1 MDWVEEIY
9 RQARLLAE
17 QDLRDAAQEYISIVR
32 ERTKKGQGAYEKYT
46 PYGRS
51 HKRRREKK
59 GLQTKD
65 KDLHFSGTMFDSVR
79 LKDVRWEGDTIMGTI
94 DFSGQAYRRSD
105 QKSHHKGE
113 PAANKDLA
121 VWFEERQGHKVLK
134 ATAEEKEAIY
144 QKFLVHVND

>member
-1 MDWVEEIY
+1 M
-9 RQARLLAE
+9 
-17 QDLRDAAQEYISIVR
+17 RDAAQEYISIVR

-79 LKDVRWEGDTIMGTI
+79 LKDIRWEGNTVTGTV
-94 DFSGQAYRRSD
+94 DFSGQAYRRDD
-105 QKSHHKGE
+105 QK
-113 PAANKDLA
+113 PATNKDLA
-121 VWFEERQGHKVLK
+121 VWFEKREDQKVLK
-134 ATAEEKEAIY
+134 TTPQEKEAIY
-144 QKFLVHVND
+144 QKYSVHVND

>member
-9 RQARLLAE
+9 RQARIWAE
-17 QDLRDAAQEYISIVR
+17 QDLRNAAQEYINVVR
-32 ERTKKGQGAYEKYT
+32 ERTRKGEGAYERYT

-51 HKRRREKK
+51 QKYRREKK

-105 QKSHHKGE
+105 QK

-121 VWFEERQGHKVLK
+121 VWFEERQGQKVLK